1 VAEVKLQASMRSEVG
16 KGPARRARFEG
27 KVPGVVYGHGMD
39 PLPIEVDRRE
49 FLTALNT
56 DAGLNVLLDLD
67 LDGKSTLAL
76 TKELQR
82 DPVRGTVLHAD
93 FITVSRTE
101 KVEVEVPLHLIG
113 DAEGVK
119 EGGVLQQP
127 LNTLHIRCTVTDVPE
142 SIDADITGLA
152 IGDALRVEELTVTE
166 RYEVLNDPET
176 VVASVSAPISEEE
189 LEAMEA
195 EAGIEAD
202 EPEAEG
208 EAAEAGEAE
217 GSDEVP
223 AESEGSEAD
232 QGE

>member
-152 IGDALRVEELTVTE
+152 IGDALRVEELTATE

-217 GSDEVP
+217 GSDEAP

>member
-217 GSDEVP
+217 GSDEAP